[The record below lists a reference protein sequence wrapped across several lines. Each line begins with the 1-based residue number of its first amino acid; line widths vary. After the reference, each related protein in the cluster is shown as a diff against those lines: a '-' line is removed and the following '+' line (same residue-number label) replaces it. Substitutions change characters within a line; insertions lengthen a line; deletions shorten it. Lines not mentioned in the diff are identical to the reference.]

1 MNRSRDWMEQAKSD
15 LEHAR
20 KSITVGDYD
29 WACFAA
35 QQAAEKA
42 VKALHMGRGNIAW
55 GHSVLD
61 LLEALEGEYDM
72 EPSLLD
78 AARRLD
84 RYYIA
89 PRYPD
94 AHPAGPP
101 RRYFTETEAR
111 QAVADA
117 ESVVSWCDA
126 NLSG

>member
-1 MNRSRDWMEQAKSD
+1 MNRSRDWMEQAKFD

-20 KSITVGDYD
+20 KSIAVGDYD

-101 RRYFTETEAR
+101 RRYYTEAEAQ

-117 ESVVSWCDA
+117 EGVVSWCDA

>member
-1 MNRSRDWMEQAKSD
+1 MNRSRDWMQQAKHD

-20 KSITVGDYD
+20 KSIGIGDHD

-42 VKALHMGRGNIAW
+42 LKALHMQRGAVVW

-61 LLEALEGEYDM
+61 LLEALEGEYDLA
-72 EPSLLD
+72 PALLD

-84 RYYIA
+84 RYYIT

-101 RRYFTETEAR
+101 RRYYSEEEAR
-111 QAVADA
+111 QAVVDA
-117 ESVVSWCDA
+117 ESVVKWCDT
-126 NLSG
+126 NLSS